1 MENPYCL
8 STRVYIAIMYWL
20 IESVVT
26 LKGIVDSL
34 LEKVNVNDLRSDYV
48 VLQRSIFVRDEV

>member
-1 MENPYCL
+1 
-8 STRVYIAIMYWL
+8 MYWL